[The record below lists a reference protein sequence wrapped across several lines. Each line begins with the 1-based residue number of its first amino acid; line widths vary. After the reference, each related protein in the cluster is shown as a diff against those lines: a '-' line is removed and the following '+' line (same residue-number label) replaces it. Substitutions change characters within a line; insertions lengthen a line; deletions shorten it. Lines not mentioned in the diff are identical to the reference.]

1 MSNATGC
8 STACGRAQW
17 LGVAGTCVNRTVDGA
32 VRCLCQCPSGYSG
45 SDDWAD
51 YGDCHVKTSLQRAL
65 WIANI
70 AMSAVVLLVA
80 VGGLVFLIFFWDFAP
95 DSLRRGS
102 SALAHFG
109 GRSKHSHAG
118 GKSKSSGSSNESPS
132 GWPSPRSND
141 APPSSTDAVVVV
153 AAPALADTPEPL
165 NRSEQKL
172 RRRKLN
178 RQRITL
184 LSLLLLAIWG
194 GCMIIYYVPFL
205 FGKTRAGHFWYQDL
219 AAACA
224 TNSLFVALWFF
235 FWTWYSN
242 LPSLRLYGRLF
253 GVDSV
258 LIRRPQLIK
267 AMIVSRVVV
276 INVVTVLLLGGLDIV
291 GLNAPSQRALL
302 DNIFLW
308 WCCALSV
315 DFAVNALVL
324 CAVLGKLFDQLASL
338 SKEALHRGVTGGSES
353 KIFATAIATIKL
365 LRRAV
370 VFLMVPAAAIFALSA
385 SFEPV
390 RENLYVAVNAN
401 IAVANV
407 GALVVCFIYVA
418 RMRGVRER
426 PSNKTATADVSDA
439 EHLSSLKLDHTQE
452 PVDEY
457 K

>member
-32 VRCLCQCPSGYSG
+32 VRFFCQCPSGYSG

-95 DSLRRGS
+95 PSLRRGS

-109 GRSKHSHAG
+109 GK
-118 GKSKSSGSSNESPS
+118 KSKSSGSSSASPS

-153 AAPALADTPEPL
+153 AAPAPALGDTPEPL

-205 FGKTRAGHFWYQDL
+205 FGKTRAGQFWYQDL

-258 LIRRPQLIK
+258 LIRRPRLIK
-267 AMIVSRVVV
+267 TMIVSRVVV
-276 INVVTVLLLGGLDIV
+276 INAVTVLLLGGLDIV

-302 DNIFLW
+302 DIIFLW
-308 WCCALSV
+308 WCFALSV

-353 KIFATAIATIKL
+353 KIFATAIATITL

-370 VFLMVPAAAIFALSA
+370 VLLMVPAAAVFALSA
-385 SFEPV
+385 SFAPFH
-390 RENLYVAVNAN
+390 ENLYIALNAN

-407 GALVVCFIYVA
+407 GALVVCFIYLA

-426 PSNKTATADVSDA
+426 PSNKTTSANVSDA
-439 EHLSSLKLDHTQE
+439 EQPSSLKLDHTQE
-452 PVDEY
+452 PVEEY

>member
-1 MSNATGC
+1 MSSATGC
-8 STACGRAQW
+8 DPACGRAQW
-17 LGVAGTCVNRTVDGA
+17 LGVAGTCANRTVDGA
-32 VRCLCQCPSGYSG
+32 VRFFCQCPSGFSG
-45 SDDWAD
+45 SDDWAE
-51 YGDCHVKTSLQRAL
+51 YGDCHVKMSLQRAL

-70 AMSAVVLLVA
+70 AMSAVVLVTA
-80 VGGLVFLIFFWDFAP
+80 AGGLVFLVFFWDFAP
-95 DSLRRGS
+95 PALRRGS

-118 GKSKSSGSSNESPS
+118 GKKSASGSSNESPS
-132 GWPSPRSND
+132 AWPSSPVSNS
-141 APPSSTDAVVVV
+141 PPDSTDAVVAV
-153 AAPALADTPEPL
+153 AAPALADAPEPI

-184 LSLLLLAIWG
+184 LSLLLLVIWG
-194 GCMIIYYVPFL
+194 GCMEIYYWPFL
-205 FGKTRAGHFWYQDL
+205 FGQTRAGHFWYQDL

-235 FWTWYSN
+235 FWTWYGN

-253 GVDSV
+253 GVDSI

-267 AMIVSRVVV
+267 AMVACRVVI

-291 GLNAPSQRALL
+291 GVNAPSQRALL
-302 DNIFLW
+302 DRLFLW

-315 DFAVNALVL
+315 DFAVNSLVL
-324 CAVLGKLFDQLASL
+324 CAVLGKLFDQLVSL
-338 SKEALHRGVTGGSES
+338 STEALHRGVTGGGES

-370 VFLMVPAAAIFALSA
+370 VLLMVPAAAIFALSA
-385 SFEPV
+385 TFAPFHN
-390 RENLYVAVNAN
+390 NLYVAINAN

-407 GALVVCFIYVA
+407 GALIVCFIYVA
-418 RMRGVRER
+418 RMRGVREV
-426 PSNKTATADVSDA
+426 PKSTTAIANASDA
-439 EHLSSLKLDHTQE
+439 EHLSSVKLDHTQE
-452 PVDEY
+452 PVAEY